1 MAAKQAKV
9 SGAAELALRWSN
21 DSRWQGI
28 SRQYT
33 AEDVVALRGR
43 YPVVHTLA
51 ELGAERLWE
60 LLHAARADHGARR
73 RHRRP
78 GRADGSWRASG
89 DLPLRLAGGGRGESR
104 RPHLPGSK
112 PLPGKQRAGARA
124 AAQQRPA
131 ARRPDRRGRGQRR
144 HPLAR
149 ADRRRRRGGI
159 RRGAERLRA
168 DEVDDRGG
176 RLGRAL
182 RGSARG
188 REEMRASRR
197 QGARPDEPV
206 RSHACSRRGS
216 LRTSSTC
223 RPCSSPAPTR

>member
-1 MAAKQAKV
+1 MVERLALAGDQPAV
-9 SGAAELALRWSN
+9 HGGGRRGAARPLSGGAHPRGAR
-21 DSRWQGI
+21 SR
-28 SRQYT
+28 
-33 AEDVVALRGR
+33 A
-43 YPVVHTLA
+43 P
-51 ELGAERLWE
+51 LGATARLG
-60 LLHAARADHGARR
+60 ADHGARR

-89 DLPLRLAGGGRGESR
+89 DLPLRLAGRSRGESR

-112 PLPGKQRAGARA
+112 PLSGKQRPGARA

-176 RLGRAL
+176 RLGRAF

-188 REEMRASRR
+188 REEVRPSRR

-206 RSHACSRRGS
+206 RSHACRRAA
-216 LRTSSTC
+216 RC
-223 RPCSSPAPTR
+223 RRPRRADGARRPHRRAERIDADERHRPGRRARS